1 MNKLSNQAINL
12 RTDKKAINEFIDIY
26 LKEYGVRLN
35 RENAEKLA
43 IELLEFFKLIYRPIP
58 KTETT

>member
-1 MNKLSNQAINL
+1 MNKLSNQ
-12 RTDKKAINEFIDIY
+12 AINEFIDIY

>member
-1 MNKLSNQAINL
+1 MNKLSNQA
-12 RTDKKAINEFIDIY
+12 TNEFIDIY